1 MNPDDIDNA
10 VLAIVTTIRTTL
22 RTELTSIWLPLQL
35 GDIADTAL
43 VSIAIAALVRRRFD
57 LSAATMGWP
66 AYLRLA
72 ARALID
78 NFAVLIFILLLIITR
93 ASLEASVAHVR
104 TYLLVVATNLAT
116 AWVVIAIVTSL
127 IRNHF
132 INRIV
137 AVTAWTIAALSI
149 LGLLDATTAALDAR
163 GLMIGGIRVT
173 PLLILKTTALLM
185 VAIWVAST
193 TSNFLERR
201 VQSSSDLTPSVQVLL
216 GKLIRIAMM
225 AIAIVVVLSASGID
239 LSVLAVLTGAIGVG
253 VGLGLQK
260 MVSNFVSGVMRLADK
275 SI

>member
-1 MNPDDIDNA
+1 MDPDDIQNA
-10 VLAIVTTIRTTL
+10 ATAIITTIRTTL

-35 GDIADTAL
+35 GDIAVTAL
-43 VSIAIAALVRRRFD
+43 VAIAIAALVRRRFD

-72 ARALID
+72 ARALTD
-78 NFAVLIFILLLIITR
+78 NFAVLIFILVIIITR
-93 ASLEASVAHVR
+93 ASLEAADVHAR
-104 TYLLVVATNLAT
+104 TYLLVVANNLAT
-116 AWVVIAIVTSL
+116 AWVVIAVLTSL

-163 GLMIGGIRVT
+163 GLVVGGIRVT
-173 PLLILKTTALLM
+173 PLLILKTSVLLL
-185 VAIWVAST
+185 VAVWAAST
-193 TSNFLERR
+193 ASNFLERR

-225 AIAIVVVLSASGID
+225 AIAIILVLSASGID

-253 VGLGLQK
+253 VGLGLQL
-260 MVSNFVSGVMRLADK
+260 SH
-275 SI
+275 IHI